1 MLCLLKKQAQR
12 KAEKGNTEGSREG
25 VNCLTRRAKVT
36 PLESQNS
43 KMWRRCWSGARGHAP
58 VWRERTK
65 TEGTVRAQSHEL
77 GWLQW
82 EWRKRKLNKGVVG
95 KGSRPASQHP
105 TGTVLALSE
114 SELERHFML
123 LSKEKRR
130 GERGREREREPN
142 LCCWGIVWLFSWGG
156 TKGIKDRRQIWRQ
169 LQSPEIR
176 LVAERVFWLWQ

>member
-1 MLCLLKKQAQR
+1 MLCLLKNQAQR
-12 KAEKGNTEGSREG
+12 KAEKGITEGSREG
-25 VNCLTRRAKVT
+25 VNCLTRRTKVT
-36 PLESQNS
+36 PLESWNS
-43 KMWRRCWSGARGHAP
+43 KMWRRCWNGDRGHAH

-95 KGSRPASQHP
+95 KGSRPCKPVSHWNSVSSFWEW
-105 TGTVLALSE
+105 TGKTFYT
-114 SELERHFML
+114 LEQK
-123 LSKEKRR
+123 KEKRR
-130 GERGREREREPN
+130 EGKRERESN

-169 LQSPEIR
+169 LQSPE
-176 LVAERVFWLWQ
+176 LGLAAERVFWLW